1 MRIRNYRQVDI
12 PTLNELL
19 QLSGEMDG
27 FETIDMLDFETWRMD
42 PELEAAYKVFVI
54 TDDDESNEW
63 GQGGTLEGVE
73 GEIVGFTALRMY
85 EDTRAYHFL
94 CRGTVHPQYRR
105 QNAGR
110 SLLICALNYAR
121 IVSAEFEFEAEEE
134 GRPIY
139 LEALLPLRDPAS
151 VNLAMKCEMHPT
163 DEPLVK
169 GMKLYRREL

>member
-27 FETIDMLDFETWRMD
+27 FEAKDMLDFDAWPVN
-42 PELEAAYKVFVI
+42 PELEAANTVFVI
-54 TDDDESNEW
+54 TNDDESNEW

-73 GEIVGFTALRMY
+73 GEIVGFTALCMR
-85 EDTRAYHFL
+85 EDASAYHFL
-94 CRGTVHPQYRR
+94 CMGTVHPQYRR
-105 QNAGR
+105 QQAGR
-110 SLLICALNYAR
+110 ALMICALNYAR
-121 IVSAEFEFEAEEE
+121 IIAAEFEFEAEEE

-151 VNLAMKCEMHPT
+151 VYLATKCEMQPT
-163 DEPLVK
+163 DGSMIK